1 MKVLTTFIAITVA
14 FTTVSNAITFKVPIK
29 KIKESPNEQYA
40 RFISSN
46 SVALQ
51 KYVETERYQDTK
63 SKIFDPAADGTVE
76 HGVPLSNYLNAQYY
90 GEIGIGT
97 PAQTFTV
104 IFDTGS
110 SNLWV
115 PSTHCLALACLMH
128 RRYSSSKSSS
138 YQKNGTE
145 FAIRYGTG
153 SLEGFTSQ
161 DILHVGEIDIK
172 DQGFAESTNE
182 PGLTFALAHFDG
194 IFGLGYDTIS
204 VKKTVPPFYNMV
216 KRGLIDEP
224 VFSFWL
230 NDVEQGGESNGGE
243 LVFGGIDENRYTGDI
258 TWSPVTRKG
267 YWEIEL
273 QNIKFNDQ
281 YLNTFSMGAAI
292 DTGTSLLVAPRSVAE
307 TINSQLGGKLDGYG
321 QYTVDCSTISSL
333 PEFCFVFSEKEFC
346 LQGTDYILQLDE
358 ECISG
363 FVGMDIPPPAGP
375 LWIVGDVF
383 LRKFYSIYDLGNHRV
398 GLAQAK

>member
-1 MKVLTTFIAITVA
+1 MK
-14 FTTVSNAITFKVPIK
+14 N
-29 KIKESPNEQYA
+29 
-40 RFISSN
+40 
-46 SVALQ
+46 
-51 KYVETERYQDTK
+51 
-63 SKIFDPAADGTVE
+63 
-76 HGVPLSNYLNAQYY
+76 
-90 GEIGIGT
+90 
-97 PAQTFTV
+97 
-104 IFDTGS
+104 
-110 SNLWV
+110 
-115 PSTHCLALACLMH
+115 
-128 RRYSSSKSSS
+128 
-138 YQKNGTE
+138 
-145 FAIRYGTG
+145 
-153 SLEGFTSQ
+153 
-161 DILHVGEIDIK
+161 
-172 DQGFAESTNE
+172 
-182 PGLTFALAHFDG
+182 
-194 IFGLGYDTIS
+194 
-204 VKKTVPPFYNMV
+204 TVPPFYNMV

-375 LWIVGDVF
+375 LWIGKVI
-383 LRKFYSIYDLGNHRV
+383 IYV
-398 GLAQAK
+398 V